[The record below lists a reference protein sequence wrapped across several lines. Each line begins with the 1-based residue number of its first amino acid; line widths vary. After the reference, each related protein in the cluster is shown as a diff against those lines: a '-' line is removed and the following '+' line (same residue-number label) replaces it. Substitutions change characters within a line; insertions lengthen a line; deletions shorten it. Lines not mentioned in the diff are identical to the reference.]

1 MPRPDRHN
9 EVELNWLDSGS
20 LTYLLGGRRTT
31 ISSGQLGLFWAAVPH
46 QIVDFGTEVPY
57 FVVTIPLTE
66 FLRSGIDREFMNR
79 ALLGELLIDSAIDN
93 ADGSNFKRWEADLK
107 SQSPVFERAA
117 QLEVR
122 ARLLRMSGRISS
134 AAVPPQPPIL
144 SRADQLACYIAKNY
158 QQPITSESIATANQL
173 HPNYAMNLFRKAFGT
188 TMVAF
193 VVQHRISHAQRL
205 LLTTDDSILHI
216 AMESGFQSLSRFNEA
231 FKKTCGCSP
240 REYRKLYRHKSE

>member
-9 EVELNWLDSGS
+9 EVELNWLGSGS
-20 LTYLLGGRRTT
+20 LTYLLGGRRIT
-31 ISSGQLGLFWAAVPH
+31 IRAGQLGLFWAAFPH
-46 QIVDFGTEVPY
+46 QIVEFSADSPY
-57 FVVTIPLTE
+57 YVVTIPLTE

-79 ALLGELLIDSAIDN
+79 TLQGELLIDESIDD
-93 ADGSNFKRWEADLK
+93 ADCASFARWEIDLR

-122 ARLLRMSGRISS
+122 ARMIRMSGRISS
-134 AAVPPQPPIL
+134 PSTLPSQPIL
-144 SRADQLACYIAKNY
+144 SRADRLACFIAQNY
-158 QQPITSESIATANQL
+158 QQPLTSESIATANDL
-173 HPNYAMNLFRKAFGT
+173 HPNYAMSLFRRAFGT

-205 LLTTDDSILHI
+205 LVTTDDSILHV

-231 FKKTCGCSP
+231 FKKACAASP
-240 REYRKLYRHKSE
+240 REYRKLHRQRS